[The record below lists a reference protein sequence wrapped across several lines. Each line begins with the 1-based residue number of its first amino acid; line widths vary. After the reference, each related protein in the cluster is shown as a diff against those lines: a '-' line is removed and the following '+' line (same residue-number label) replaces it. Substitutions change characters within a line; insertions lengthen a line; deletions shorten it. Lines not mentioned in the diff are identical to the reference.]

1 MSKPAGR
8 MIRSCLGKARRLTF
22 PGLKPWAVFRSSFGR
37 LEYAQENV
45 QTAERYGAVTVE
57 LNLIDPISRADRVD
71 QYRLHRRHE
80 AGDRSGKSRRT
91 ASGCTPAPSSLANQ
105 MNLCGRYT
113 PGCRLSYQKKSRFLV
128 IRGVCVPGV
137 VLVTAH
143 AHIVLQSVGSLS
155 I

>member
-1 MSKPAGR
+1 MSKPAGS

-80 AGDRSGKSRRT
+80 AGTGLESPGERPVVARLHHHLWRT
-91 ASGCTPAPSSLANQ
+91 
-105 MNLCGRYT
+105 
-113 PGCRLSYQKKSRFLV
+113 K
-128 IRGVCVPGV
+128 
-137 VLVTAH
+137 
-143 AHIVLQSVGSLS
+143 
-155 I
+155 